1 MKRAKI
7 IGTAGMAFM
16 TIVLFT
22 CTGLMAGD
30 MSHPAEHEK
39 AMEQGAQGMGM
50 EKMDHSGHGK
60 EMGTMDP
67 SERAGDNI
75 HNATVDGFQLAYHL
89 IDMRERMLAMKAA
102 GHKHAMPTHHLMV
115 YVNGADG
122 KPVASA
128 KAGFMV
134 TAPNGSDQKIMGM
147 AMGVGGYGADIDLSA
162 PGAYTLTS
170 KIVAGDKTIKDN
182 FTYTLK

>member
-1 MKRAKI
+1 MKQAKI
-7 IGTAGMAFM
+7 SWIASMASM
-16 TIVLFT
+16 VMVLLT
-22 CTGLMAGD
+22 YSGLMAGD
-30 MSHPAEHEK
+30 MSHPAGHEK

-50 EKMDHSGHGK
+50 EKMDHPGH
-60 EMGTMDP
+60 ENRMGATTLSD
-67 SERAGDNI
+67 RAGDNI

-89 IDMRERMLAMKAA
+89 IDMRERMSAMKAA

-115 YVNGADG
+115 YVNDADG

-128 KAGFMV
+128 KAGFLV

-147 AMGVGGYGADIDLSA
+147 AMGVGGYGADIDLPA
-162 PGAYTLTS
+162 AGDYTLTS